1 MADLG
6 ADVTAM
12 LDNVEQ
18 TVRALAARFGFTD
31 VGGVRPK
38 DRFPDHPGGYAAD
51 YMTKSKAQGDALVAF
66 QTANARELGVDYQIW
81 YGRVWDVDR
90 DPIGLPHDQWRR
102 YTSTSNPHTDHVH
115 TTYKKG
121 VQPQLQKLGTA
132 AGNLVQTGVGSL
144 FDLDEFM
151 QRAHGTSVTLLAA
164 GLGVVLLGVGLV
176 VAVRPAIRKTAKQ
189 ITGV

>member
-18 TVRALAARFGFTD
+18 TVRALAAKFGFTD

-38 DRFPDHPGGYAAD
+38 DQFPDHPGGYAAD
-51 YMTKSKAQGDALVAF
+51 YMTKNKAQGDALVAF
-66 QTANARELGVDYQIW
+66 QVQNARELGVDYMIW
-81 YGRVWDVDR
+81 HGRVWDVDR

-115 TTYKKG
+115 TTYKRG
-121 VQPQLQKLGTA
+121 VQPVLTKLNDA
-132 AGNLVQTGVGSL
+132 VQTGLGGL
-144 FDLDEFM
+144 FDLDGFM
-151 QRAHGTSVTLLAA
+151 HKATGTSVTLLAA
-164 GLGVVLLGVGLV
+164 GLGVVLLGVGITL
-176 VAVRPAIRKTAKQ
+176 AVRPAIRSTVKKT
-189 ITGV
+189 TGV